1 MTDSLKI
8 LFLIFSKCL
17 VKLTHSTNKK
27 KKVKNSAGSKLKSKQ
42 LKLRCGGGGQIKHLV
57 KGG

>member
-1 MTDSLKI
+1 MFGKA
-8 LFLIFSKCL
+8 
-17 VKLTHSTNKK
+17 HSQHKQE

-57 KGG
+57 KGGLKKSHKNKPKNS